1 VNSIDHSS
9 GYTKKMR
16 NWLRELD
23 ISASVYEERANE
35 YQMSKWRAN
44 CMWPVVIYQIASK
57 LRKITDAE
65 DRREIR
71 EKLRELWERGI
82 FDNPPTKK
90 EKYHV
95 CLIKDF
101 MEE

>member
-1 VNSIDHSS
+1 
-9 GYTKKMR
+9 
-16 NWLRELD
+16 
-23 ISASVYEERANE
+23 
-35 YQMSKWRAN
+35 
-44 CMWPVVIYQIASK
+44 MWPVVIYQIASK